1 MEKTD
6 RSTDR
11 MKSKATAG
19 QVRHC
24 KRDEKEVHLE
34 LLDIIGYNIFI
45 EMKRMR
51 IAVVLISK
59 LVV

>member
-1 MEKTD
+1 
-6 RSTDR
+6 